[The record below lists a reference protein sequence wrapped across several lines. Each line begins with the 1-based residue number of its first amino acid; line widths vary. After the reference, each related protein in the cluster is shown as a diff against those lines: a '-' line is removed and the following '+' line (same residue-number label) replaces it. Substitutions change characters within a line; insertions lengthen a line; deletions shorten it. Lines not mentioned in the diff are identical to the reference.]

1 MSEKILAS
9 NRKAN
14 FEFFLLERIEAGISL
29 HGTEIKSVRNG
40 QMSLQEAYI
49 QLDAHNAMLLNSHI
63 APYNPASRN
72 NHDPLRPRRLLMHK
86 KQIRELYAAVK
97 AKGLTVIPIKVYLN
111 EAGLAKIEIALARG
125 KKNYDKRDS
134 IAERDMERENRRDAK
149 NKYW

>member
-1 MSEKILAS
+1 MPDKVLAS

-14 FEFFLLERIEAGISL
+14 FEYFLLERIEAGISL
-29 HGTEIKSVRNG
+29 HGSEIKSVRNG
-40 QMSLQEAYI
+40 QMSLQESYI
-49 QLDAHNAMLLNSHI
+49 QLDAHNAILIDAHI

-72 NHDPLRPRRLLMHK
+72 NHDPLRPRRLLLHG

-97 AKGLTVIPIKVYLN
+97 AKGLTVIPVKVYLKD
-111 EAGLAKIEIALARG
+111 GIAKIEIALARG

-134 IAERDMERENRRDAK
+134 IAERDMERENRREAK